1 MTLAGRGMRLNNYV
15 LYGLC
20 VYTALVLLANVH
32 CILWKRECCCWIWWT
47 NKSSHDIIPY
57 GYLGLIF
64 AIEDW
69 QHFKLSWK
77 IGRNLATVFNA
88 QHPARRKRTGWS
100 AGWLLLLLLWSSL
113 YVSLL
118 LWLYLLLCPCLSD
131 CKVWRRDRGLG
142 GRRGG
147 GGVGQGEWTTCAK
160 QSGLGF
166 LYLVTADILS
176 TQDLGWFFVVIN
188 HHRSGVQEQREM
200 WPFPSTV

>member
-69 QHFKLSWK
+69 QHFTLSWK

-100 AGWLLLLLLWSSL
+100 AGWLLLSALLLLWSSM
-113 YVSLL
+113 YESMLL
-118 LWLYLLLCPCLSD
+118 RLSSYLLLCPWVIVRFGGETGGWVD
-131 CKVWRRDRGLG
+131 AEEGEGLV
-142 GRRGG
+142 RES
-147 GGVGQGEWTTCAK
+147 GQPV
-160 QSGLGF
+160 QNNQVLDF
-166 LYLVTADILS
+166 LLTSFKHKILVFQQL
-176 TQDLGWFFVVIN
+176 VIS

>member
-1 MTLAGRGMRLNNYV
+1 MVGRLVVVVVVAVMIVYV
-15 LYGLC
+15 C
-20 VYTALVLLANVH
+20 VIVDVVVLLFIVM
-32 CILWKRECCCWIWWT
+32 
-47 NKSSHDIIPY
+47 P
-57 GYLGLIF
+57 
-64 AIEDW
+64 
-69 QHFKLSWK
+69 
-77 IGRNLATVFNA
+77 
-88 QHPARRKRTGWS
+88 
-100 AGWLLLLLLWSSL
+100 
-113 YVSLL
+113 
-118 LWLYLLLCPCLSD
+118 LSD